1 WETWASTQVSAKTL
15 ERYKELARHH
25 VRPHLGHARIQKLK
39 AINFAE
45 LYGTLQ
51 QAKPKGAGL
60 APRTIGHIHRLM
72 HRVMSHAVKW
82 EVIRTN
88 PVTAADPPRIEPTEI
103 EILDPEQIKAVL
115 QELRGHV
122 LYPIVVLG
130 LATGARRGELVALRW
145 GDIDLENG
153 KIRIERSFEQTNTGL
168 SIKAPK
174 TKAGRR
180 VVTVPSSITAELKK
194 HWRGQQEQRLAL
206 GLGKATPEDLVF
218 ARPGGIPW

>member
-1 WETWASTQVSAKTL
+1 MTGHIRRRGERSWELKFDVGTDPLTGKRLTKYRSLKGTKREAQLELAKLVANAAEGITLDPSKTTLSEFLDRWETWASTQVSAKTL

-82 EVIRTN
+82 DVIKTN

-145 GDIDLENG
+145 G
-153 KIRIERSFEQTNTGL
+153 
-168 SIKAPK
+168 
-174 TKAGRR
+174 
-180 VVTVPSSITAELKK
+180 
-194 HWRGQQEQRLAL
+194 
-206 GLGKATPEDLVF
+206 
-218 ARPGGIPW
+218 